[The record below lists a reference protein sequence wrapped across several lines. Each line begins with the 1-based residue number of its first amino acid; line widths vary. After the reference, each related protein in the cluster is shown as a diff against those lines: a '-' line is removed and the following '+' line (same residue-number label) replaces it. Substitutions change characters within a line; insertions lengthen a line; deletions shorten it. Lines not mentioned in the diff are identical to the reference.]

1 MEIADFKNIYENSEE
16 YKDIRNKESFAYK
29 HYFDVVNNWKIKYLT
44 RVMPSGTKI
53 NSILE
58 VGCATGDLLASF
70 TSGAA
75 NTNRTGLDISDNN
88 IAEANIRYPGINFFA
103 IPFEDFVK
111 QEQRVFDLIILSD
124 ILEHVPDDV
133 GMLRLAGE
141 NARYVLLN
149 LPLEKCYEFRDREYG
164 PNDFRGHLR
173 AYDVKD
179 ARILVDNA
187 NLKEEK
193 SILRHYV
200 TQNVFRRYL
209 WDKLVV
215 HQKGIKRLCGSLKYG
230 FEILEIF
237 LRKKWYKQNYFAFL
251 KSNVNAADG

>member
-1 MEIADFKNIYENSEE
+1 M
-16 YKDIRNKESFAYK
+16 
-29 HYFDVVNNWKIKYLT
+29 
-44 RVMPSGTKI
+44 
-53 NSILE
+53 
-58 VGCATGDLLASF
+58 
-70 TSGAA
+70 
-75 NTNRTGLDISDNN
+75 
-88 IAEANIRYPGINFFA
+88 NFFA

-141 NARYVLLN
+141 YARYVLLN

-179 ARILVDNA
+179 ARILFDNA

-215 HQKGIKRLCGSLKYG
+215 HQKGIKRFCGSLKYG

-237 LRKKWYKQNYFAFL
+237 LRKKRYKQNYFAFL
-251 KSNVNAADG
+251 KSSVNTANV